1 IFYPNTLNG
10 LVKKLNNIIE
20 YNKNIFVIILHVDK
34 NHLTPDIKKEILAF
48 YHKYQVNIL
57 LNNDI
62 SYYTS
67 NRLIKTEAHL
77 SNINKLSQLNLNCEY
92 IIFDNHDSLFVKNDS
107 YAYMKKYDVGM
118 NFSAL
123 THDWIEKINA
133 HPPFKKLIKTYFN
146 DNDLRSMNVKGASQG
161 MFMKYALAHELL
173 TIIKEVI
180 TSCQSIDSVPEY
192 NTEDIWFQF
201 ALLILE
207 KKTGHVFNKTS
218 TLTYMPWERKLQWTN
233 EQIES
238 AKKGENIPVNKFIIN
253 SITL

>member
-1 IFYPNTLNG
+1 M
-10 LVKKLNNIIE
+10 
-20 YNKNIFVIILHVDK
+20 
-34 NHLTPDIKKEILAF
+34 
-48 YHKYQVNIL
+48 NIL

-133 HPPFKKLIKTYFN
+133 HPPFKSSLKLILMT
-146 DNDLRSMNVKGASQG
+146 M
-161 MFMKYALAHELL
+161 
-173 TIIKEVI
+173 T
-180 TSCQSIDSVPEY
+180 
-192 NTEDIWFQF
+192 
-201 ALLILE
+201 
-207 KKTGHVFNKTS
+207 
-218 TLTYMPWERKLQWTN
+218 
-233 EQIES
+233 
-238 AKKGENIPVNKFIIN
+238 
-253 SITL
+253 